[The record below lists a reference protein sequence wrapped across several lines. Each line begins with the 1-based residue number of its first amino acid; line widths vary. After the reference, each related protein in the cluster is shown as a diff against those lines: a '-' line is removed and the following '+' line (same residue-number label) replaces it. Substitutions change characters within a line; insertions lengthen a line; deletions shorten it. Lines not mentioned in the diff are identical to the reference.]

1 MAIPLVFIHGYS
13 DSAKGFK
20 QWHDFLIQK
29 RNLDPARVHLLNYET
44 LANEIT
50 IRDIAEGFNRA
61 LINEAGIHENQQFD
75 AIVHST
81 GMLVIRA
88 WLTRYASSTLT
99 KSSQKLDEARIR
111 RLRHLIAL
119 APATN
124 GSPVAHKG
132 RSWLGAL
139 IKGNKDLGPDFLES
153 GHQVLSAL
161 ELGSPFTW
169 DLAEKDMFGDGSTNR
184 FKAGRESPFV
194 FTICGDAGL
203 KKLED
208 IAARSVGTKISG
220 SDGVVRWAGAPLN
233 SRLLLIDYTGE
244 SNSAISTNKTTP
256 QGISASGWNNQNNIL
271 ILWPGLNHG
280 SIMRPYESQHLA
292 DLVSEALDI
301 NSDAEFNAWNERAR
315 QQAVAERS
323 IMPNHKEPDQ
333 WQQFVI
339 RVCDERMDGVAD
351 WTISLHMKQKN
362 KQKQPIPID
371 DLHPFGEDRSY
382 RCLHINLSQCHLSDT
397 NDIDNV
403 ESLEMKLTLNTG
415 SDYLHYS
422 AHQQDKS
429 KSSKQK
435 EKGLSEL
442 SVELKDYLGPQNKTF
457 SLLMPYTTTYVE
469 FRVNRDPSVDAK
481 GKAKL
486 CHVKPIRGA
495 SRIEQ

>member
-1 MAIPLVFIHGYS
+1 MAIPLVLIHGYS
-13 DSAKGFK
+13 DSAKGFR
-20 QWHDFLIQK
+20 QWYDFLIQK
-29 RNLDPARVHLLNYET
+29 RNLDPARVHLMSYES

-61 LINEAGIHENQQFD
+61 LINEAGINESEPFD

-88 WLTRYASSTLT
+88 WLARYAASNHT
-99 KSSQKLDEARIR
+99 KPSQRLDEARIR

-169 DLAEKDMFGDGSTNR
+169 DLAEKDMFGSGSTSR
-184 FKAGRESPFV
+184 FKAGPESPFV

-203 KKLED
+203 QKLED
-208 IAARSVGTKISG
+208 IATRFVGTRIGG

-244 SNSAISTNKTTP
+244 TNNLMLSE
-256 QGISASGWNNQNNIL
+256 GIRAPGITASDWSNQNNIL
-271 ILWPGLNHG
+271 VLWPGLNHG
-280 SIMRPYESQHLA
+280 SIMRPYESERLA
-292 DLVSEALDI
+292 DLVSEALDV
-301 NSDAEFNAWNERAR
+301 NSDPEFNAWNDKAK
-315 QQAVAERS
+315 QQAAAERS
-323 IMPNHKEPDQ
+323 DMPNHQEPDK

-351 WTISLHMKQKN
+351 WTISLRMKQKN
-362 KQKQPIPID
+362 KRQQPIPID

-382 RCLHINLSQCHLSDT
+382 RCLHINLSQCNLADSK
-397 NDIDNV
+397 DIEKL
-403 ESLEMKLTLNTG
+403 ESLEMKLMLNTG

-422 AHQQDKS
+422 AHQLNAG
-429 KSSKQK
+429 KSSKQIS
-435 EKGLSEL
+435 KGLSEL
-442 SVELKDYLGPQNKTF
+442 SVELKDYLSSDNGKF

-469 FRVNRDPSVDAK
+469 FRVNRDPSVDGN
-481 GKAKL
+481 GKAKI
-486 CHVKPIRGA
+486 CHVKPVKANNTR
-495 SRIEQ
+495 S